1 MSFNYLIV
9 LFKNKEKKKIINKF
23 KTYKRANS
31 FYKEQLKQSDSII
44 FHRDY
49 ENGVKCDYELA
60 IVGLG
65 ESNDEIYIKDDL
77 GRQSKVEVDVD
88 GFYIRKISPF
98 RVEEKILDYQ
108 TKKKITTS
116 QLIRRYLKK
125 EGMKMVSKLNNKIVI
140 QNDDDFK
147 LFTLKTIFDADKFI
161 DVVSQHFR
169 EIGRG
174 DCMFVK
180 DISTTQRKDLYE
192 LLSKKGFP
200 KRYLTRLSTTHPK

>member
-23 KTYKRANS
+23 KTYKRANL
-31 FYKEQLKQSDSII
+31 FYKEKLKESDDVI
-44 FHRDY
+44 FQRNY
-49 ENGVKCDYELA
+49 ENGVKCKYEIA
-60 IVGLG
+60 IVGVG
-65 ESNDEIYIKDDL
+65 ENNDELYIKDEL
-77 GRQSKVEVDVD
+77 GRQNKVELNK
-88 GFYIRKISPF
+88 GGLYIRKISPF
-98 RVEEKILDYQ
+98 RVEEKVLDYQ
-108 TKKKITTS
+108 TSKKITLS

-125 EGMKMVSKLNNKIVI
+125 DGLKMVSKLNNKIVI
-140 QNDDDFK
+140 QNDEEFN
-147 LFTLKTIFDADKFI
+147 LFTLKTVFDADKFI
-161 DVVSQHFR
+161 DSISQYFR

-192 LLSKKGFP
+192 ILIKKGFP